1 MKTQMATLTLAVLG
15 GVGAMLAP
23 GASAAANIGYY
34 DASGYSAG
42 VPAAI
47 TALGH
52 TPVPISTLDTASLTG
67 LKALVLTS
75 CGGQPLLSAP
85 NAALNTAVQ
94 NGMTLIVE
102 SGCSAQAS
110 SSFINSLNLPGAPNY
125 SPTSAAA
132 YPEADDIEI
141 PAGSPITTGPG
152 GTLTATSL
160 DRIPAGSGGLYNM
173 THYYPSSAL
182 PAGAVILLT
191 TGNTDHVGAFAWSV
205 GSGRVIHTETQS
217 SFALPGSYAAGNSES
232 FIPGMVTY
240 FKNLLSWASGPA
252 TTCASSGYTG
262 TQLLW
267 CVKICESGL
276 TGKALDD
283 WIHRWIRQ
291 FRQLPYCAVNG
302 NPPPP
307 PPGGEG

>member
-15 GVGAMLAP
+15 GLGAMAMP
-23 GASAAANIGYY
+23 SVSHAGNVGYH
-34 DASGYSAG
+34 DASGLSAG
-42 VPAAI
+42 VPGAI

-52 TPVPISTLDTASLTG
+52 TAVPVATLDAASLTG

-75 CGGQPLLSAP
+75 CGSQPLLAAP

-94 NGMTLIVE
+94 NGMTLIIE
-102 SGCSAQAS
+102 SGCGAQSSA
-110 SSFINSLNLPGAPNY
+110 SFINSLNLPGAPTY
-125 SPTSAAA
+125 STSSAAA

-141 PAGSPITTGPG
+141 PAASPIATGPG

-160 DRIPAGSGGLYNM
+160 DRIPAGSGGLYSM

-205 GSGRVIHTETQS
+205 GSGRVIHTESQS
-217 SFALPGSYAAGNSES
+217 SYALPGSTYASNTES
-232 FIPGMVTY
+232 FIPGLNTY
-240 FKNLLSWASGPA
+240 FKNLLSWAAGPA

-276 TGKALDD
+276 SGKALDD

-291 FRQLPYCAVNG
+291 FRQLPYCALPGGSN
-302 NPPPP
+302 P